1 MNKKNITIIATG
13 GTIAGRGSLGKSA
26 NYEAGTFDV
35 EEIVNS
41 IPQIRDL
48 ANLNTIQLCNVDS
61 NDMGLDK
68 WIELRNICH
77 ELEKDRYVDGI
88 VITHGTDTLEETA
101 FFLNL
106 TLACHKP
113 VVLTGSMRPATAT
126 SADGPMNLYQAV
138 ALACHIE
145 AWQAGVLAVISD
157 TIYSGRDLQKTN
169 SYKTDAFKMGEFGS
183 LGYMRDDHVYLLNAP
198 FKKHTFQTIFSK
210 MEFEDLP
217 KVEIFYVH
225 TDSDPELLEFMLNK
239 YDGLVL
245 AGTGSGNY
253 PTKIKEVLENYT
265 GDCTIV
271 RASRVLEG
279 AVFDSDVFDSKRVTI
294 PAYKFSA
301 QKARILLML
310 ALSCTKNHET
320 IKSFFQEY

>member
-13 GTIAGRGSLGKSA
+13 GTIAGRGSVGKSA
-26 NYEAGTFDV
+26 NYQAGTFDV
-35 EEIVNS
+35 EEIVQS

-68 WIELRNICH
+68 WVELRNICH
-77 ELEKDRYVDGI
+77 ELEKNRYVDGI

-138 ALACHIE
+138 ALACHME

-183 LGYMRDDHVYLLNAP
+183 LGYMRDDHVYLLNSP
-198 FKKHTFQTIFSK
+198 LKSIHFK
-210 MEFEDLP
+210 
-217 KVEIFYVH
+217 
-225 TDSDPELLEFMLNK
+225 
-239 YDGLVL
+239 
-245 AGTGSGNY
+245 
-253 PTKIKEVLENYT
+253 
-265 GDCTIV
+265 
-271 RASRVLEG
+271 R
-279 AVFDSDVFDSKRVTI
+279 
-294 PAYKFSA
+294 
-301 QKARILLML
+301 
-310 ALSCTKNHET
+310 
-320 IKSFFQEY
+320 FFQKWNLKICLK